1 MKPCSNYVE
10 GWVLQSPL
18 SAALLLALPAAP
30 GSCVCVCVCVCVAL
44 ETKTQNNKESQK
56 ILPPLKSKNKKNE
69 TGSTQQQRFK
79 GQLLHSFL
87 SQFMSVFQHAL
98 QLRASMRSAV
108 AQHLHPVSHST
119 LLLLLMTTFQE
130 LCKCPHRALPLPH
143 VCATVVP

>member
-1 MKPCSNYVE
+1 MWKVGSCSRPCLPLCSSHY
-10 GWVLQSPL
+10 LQ
-18 SAALLLALPAAP
+18 LPAA
-30 GSCVCVCVCVCVAL
+30 VCVCVCVCVWL
-44 ETKTQNNKESQK
+44 LKQKLKITKKVKKYSP
-56 ILPPLKSKNKKNE
+56 PPLKSKNKKNE

>member
-1 MKPCSNYVE
+1 MLKLCGRLGPAVALVCRSAPRITCSSRQ
-10 GWVLQSPL
+10 L
-18 SAALLLALPAAP
+18 
-30 GSCVCVCVCVCVAL
+30 CVCVFVCVCVAL
-44 ETKTQNNKESQK
+44 ETKTQNNNESQK

-69 TGSTQQQRFK
+69 TGSTQQQRFE